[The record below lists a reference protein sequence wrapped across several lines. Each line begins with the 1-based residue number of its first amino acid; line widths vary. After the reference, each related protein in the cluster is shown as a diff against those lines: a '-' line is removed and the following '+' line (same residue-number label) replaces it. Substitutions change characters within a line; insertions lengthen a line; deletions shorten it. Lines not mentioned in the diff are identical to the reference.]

1 MKRGLFYV
9 VSGLVVAGFSSVGI
23 PLASAQQ
30 DKYPSRAV
38 EIIIPYDPGGPTDR
52 VMRVI
57 GEQLPEALKASIVQI
72 NRPGGG
78 GIAGAV
84 FVKQQKPDGYTLL
97 AHASGFQITPLLDRN
112 CPYKLEEFKP
122 LARFTQG
129 PLVLA
134 VKKDSPWKSVEDFL
148 AAAKAAPGKVTV
160 GIPGV
165 GTIQDFVVRLME
177 RSSHN
182 ELNPIVLKGD
192 GPNATA
198 LLGGHIQASVA
209 GITALAPHLKS
220 GELRGLAITT
230 AERYEGFND
239 IPTFREKGLDEATI
253 RAWVGIFAPANIPDD
268 VFKVLDAALQKAA
281 TSPTAIETLKKMGS
295 VPGYLN
301 ASDFDKSIKS
311 EVERFKTVIK
321 PEDVK

>member
-1 MKRGLFYV
+1 MRKDLV
-9 VSGLVVAGFSSVGI
+9 CVALGLVAAGFSSAGI
-23 PLASAQQ
+23 PVAHAQQ

-52 VMRVI
+52 VTRII

-78 GIAGAV
+78 GVAGAV
-84 FVKQQKPDGYTLL
+84 FAKQQKPDGYTLL

-112 CPYKLEEFKP
+112 CPYRLEEFKP

-134 VKKDSPWKSVEDFL
+134 VKKDSPWKSLEDFL
-148 AAAKAAPGKVTV
+148 AAAKAAPGKVSV

-165 GTIQDFVVRLME
+165 GTIQDFVLRLME
-177 RSSHN
+177 RSSQS
-182 ELNPIVLKGD
+182 ELTSIVLKGD
-192 GPNATA
+192 GPNVTA

-209 GITALAPHLKS
+209 GITALVPHLKS

-230 AERYEGFND
+230 AERHELFND
-239 IPTFREKGLDEATI
+239 IPTFREKGLDEATV

-268 VFKVLDAALQKAA
+268 VLRVLDAALEKAA
-281 TSPTAIETLKKMGS
+281 TNPTTIEMLKKMGT

-311 EVERFKTVIK
+311 EVARFKSVIK